1 VVRFR
6 RLYPQSPYTVGI
18 NTLYVPSVESTLL
31 HYFVTKGGAKFAA
44 AARLVFQNTLQDT
57 VRYMRDGYHV
67 QAKHKVS
74 TFLNV
79 GGGAQVSTIET
90 FIGKAGQE
98 KLVPWSIP
106 TEHVLWTPKHVQS
119 FAGEVA
125 IDYYLTLALYFR
137 VNGANSL
144 YQRMLHEVYNK
155 KMPANDTTLSK
166 VTEFMDRHLRMAQ
179 EVDSMELP
187 TDGALSIQNVASGG
201 PTHYAQDTNLVRVT
215 TQYVPLQRTPLE
227 VLRASG
233 VTDTYELHEFE
244 VPTEEA
250 MGLIAHNIRSQLT
263 DDELVEM
270 FVKQEDEDEDEEGGD
285 KLRYRVEHFYPIRM
299 ESAAQCRLHSWYL
312 AALVMVNSAYREI
325 RAVEDTQTRPMVAK
339 HELHVKYAFHRIMVS
354 YVQLMLYALRPST
367 LQEQEGAPPKYRI
380 SDDDWRPQPDGFP
393 SLLDRFFPQ
402 DTFAFHAG
410 DLPALESVLSQVG
423 WCGLQ
428 VVKDKIPLVKI
439 FMKSLP
445 VCCQCRD
452 LVSALLSECR
462 AGPKAEGF
470 WRVVRAMF
478 WCSFAGLYPH
488 SRERPDFPSLMF
500 IYDLLFNRKERF
512 LAALEYEML
521 QSKQQQQ
528 QQQDNNKKRKTTKKN
543 SAGSSDDD
551 NNRTSR
557 LVYTVFREFFVHS
570 VRNDKDWL
578 ARIQQ
583 KIDWQEFVVVTL
595 NTSDKMRKYGMSW
608 QTAPTEN
615 ELLFAVNAVWR
626 ETTGSSKLVYR
637 YRKQTYEQSVQQS
650 LNVTQDRLNVKKLEV
665 QADIAMATYILERMQ
680 HSGAIDKKDIFSMYG
695 HVELMRE
702 FGQDVDPT
710 ALYDKDPQRFA
721 QVMRGIL
728 AELQDKYAN
737 HLAYAIDPVVKS
749 NIKTHLT
756 RVDKEARFDFDVLL
770 DPELG
775 GIEPESVAALHRTRQ
790 IYATRSSPKS
800 ITNSIE
806 NMPVHDIR
814 IIAWYFNV
822 LNRVGDIHL
831 FPLDLNTVNRQIHA
845 MRTNR
850 YRLMDDEP
858 VPETAWN
865 VYVTIC
871 CGRITTFADQ
881 ATVGNLRLAYNIA
894 TGEYVCN
901 KKMGRTMKAKAS
913 ATASGASPA
922 EPIVIEEDDDEE
934 HEKPKTTGKRKPRQ
948 ANATNTTKRAQIDR
962 KNDSF
967 LSCDNQP
974 VMCINI
980 FGHALVFGGEK
991 YMFCPQC
998 AQFHTYNPKGWSRG
1012 YACMAC
1018 RAKEVDRTK
1027 LKQCAYCARQERVE
1041 FGEPV
1046 DVIVLERD
1054 PCNPGFQPLNDP
1066 MRCFQCL
1073 HMCKQDMHSIGVF
1086 ERVPVNRLYMFTPKE
1101 DLWNIIPTANTDRMI
1116 KNVRKYGR

>member
-1 VVRFR
+1 MVRFR

-67 QAKHKVS
+67 QAKHKVG
-74 TFLNV
+74 TFLQS
-79 GGGAQVSTIET
+79 GGGGGCVPTIET

-106 TEHVLWTPKHVQS
+106 AEHVVWTPTHVS
-119 FAGEVA
+119 LFADEVA
-125 IDYYLTLALYFR
+125 VDYYSVLALYFR

-155 KMPANDTTLSK
+155 KMPVNDTTLSK
-166 VTEFMDRHLRMAQ
+166 VTAFMDRHLRMAQ
-179 EVDSMELP
+179 EVDSMQELP
-187 TDGALSIQNVASGG
+187 TDGALKIQDVASGG
-201 PTHYAQDTNLVRVT
+201 PTHYAQDTNTVRVT

-244 VPTEEA
+244 APTEEA
-250 MGLIAHNIRSQLT
+250 MGLIAHNIRSRLT

-270 FVKQEDEDEDEEGGD
+270 FVKDEEDEEPED
-285 KLRYRVEHFYPIRM
+285 DDDDDDVLRYRVEHFYPVRM
-299 ESAAQCRLHSWYL
+299 KSAAQCRLHSWYL
-312 AALVMVNSAYREI
+312 AALVMINSAFREI

-354 YVQLMLYALRPST
+354 YVQLMLYALRPIKD
-367 LQEQEGAPPKYRI
+367 EEPPKYRI

-452 LVSALLSECR
+452 LVSALLAECR

-521 QSKQQQQ
+521 QSKKT
-528 QQQDNNKKRKTTKKN
+528 DNKKRKTTAGGKKN
-543 SAGSSDDD
+543 STTTSDDD

-913 ATASGASPA
+913 ATASGTSQA

-1101 DLWNIIPTANTDRMI
+1101 ELWNIIPTANTDRMI